1 MREICGNIVR
11 TFLAFSISFFFLM
24 CKFFLCPL
32 TWCTHTI
39 THAHVQRVFSR
50 QSSLE
55 KTTTNKAPRR
65 YWTTTA
71 AAATTTARQRQ
82 RSNRATIW
90 LFSTLATMKF
100 YFSFFVPVA
109 VVYVCVFQLF
119 FSPLLFKFFSLV
131 FFFGLKRHK
140 RSTNR
145 TVQRSTH
152 EWIDSVASDSNTA
165 TNQFY
170 ISPPRKYSKYK
181 LYTCTH
187 IRTDVCV
194 CVQRVC
200 RALRAAALKAFCRC
214 TYVRMGVY
222 IHVRVR
228 VRLYWCSFVVDTHSI
243 CSRAASAAARFS
255 SCFYLSRSCL

>member
-1 MREICGNIVR
+1 
-11 TFLAFSISFFFLM
+11 M

-65 YWTTTA
+65 HWTTTA
-71 AAATTTARQRQ
+71 AVATTTTRQRQ

-119 FSPLLFKFFSLV
+119 FLLCFSNSFHL
-131 FFFGLKRHK
+131 FFFLLAEAPQALNEPHGPTFNARM
-140 RSTNR
+140 NR
-145 TVQRSTH
+145 QRRQRQQH
-152 EWIDSVASDSNTA
+152 GDKPVL
-165 TNQFY
+165 
-170 ISPPRKYSKYK
+170 YK
-181 LYTCTH
+181 P
-187 IRTDVCV
+187 
-194 CVQRVC
+194 
-200 RALRAAALKAFCRC
+200 AA
-214 TYVRMGVY
+214 
-222 IHVRVR
+222 
-228 VRLYWCSFVVDTHSI
+228 
-243 CSRAASAAARFS
+243 
-255 SCFYLSRSCL
+255 